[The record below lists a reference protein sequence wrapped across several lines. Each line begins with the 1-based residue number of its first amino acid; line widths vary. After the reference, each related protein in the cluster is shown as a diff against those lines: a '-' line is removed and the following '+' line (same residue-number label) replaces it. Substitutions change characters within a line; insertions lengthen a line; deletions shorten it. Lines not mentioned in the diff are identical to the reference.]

1 VNPTDE
7 LLSRKQFIAELGI
20 SDSTERRAR
29 AGTHDWPPHLCIRKK
44 VYYLRSAVDDFL
56 RRQEELCN
64 AGLSSSADRKL
75 IDESAMAAHHV
86 AKELAADVSPLTPRQ
101 IALMKSLLA
110 CLAEV
115 TADE

>member
-7 LLSRKQFIAELGI
+7 LISRKQFIAELGI

-44 VYYLRSAVDDFL
+44 LYYRRSAVDDFL
-56 RRQEELCN
+56 RRQEALCN

-75 IDESAMAAHHV
+75 IDESTMAAHHL
-86 AKELAADVSPLTPRQ
+86 AKELAAEVSPLNLQQ
-101 IALMKSLLA
+101 IALMKFLLA

-115 TADE
+115 NGDE